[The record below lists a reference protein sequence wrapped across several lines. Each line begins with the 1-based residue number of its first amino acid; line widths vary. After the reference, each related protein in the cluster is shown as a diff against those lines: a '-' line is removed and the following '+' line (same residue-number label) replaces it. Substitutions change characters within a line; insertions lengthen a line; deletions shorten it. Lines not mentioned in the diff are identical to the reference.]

1 MENLKIAMTGSTGF
15 IGTNLSAAF
24 AAQGRQ
30 VVPITR
36 ADLAGGAGNLAEKM
50 RGAGVVVNLA
60 GATVIALW
68 TKSHK
73 KEMYDSRI
81 NTTSLL
87 VRAFE
92 MMPSKPPLFI
102 STSAVGF
109 YAAEGKHTEEN
120 FKHADDFL
128 GTLTSAWEAAAMK
141 AVPLGVRT
149 VVFRFGIVLGRG
161 GGALAKML
169 FPFKLG
175 IAGTIGDGSQAFSWV
190 QIKDLERAYMT
201 AIADGSFSG
210 VYNLTAPNPTTNRGL
225 TKALGKA
232 LHRPTVLPLPKFVLR
247 LVYGEGAA
255 VLTSGQEVYPK
266 RLLEAGFKFSYPDI
280 DSAVKASI
288 P

>member
-1 MENLKIAMTGSTGF
+1 MTGSTGF

-30 VVPITR
+30 VIPITR
-36 ADLAGGAGNLAEKM
+36 TDLAGGAGNLAEKM

-109 YAAEGKHTEEN
+109 YSAEGKHTEEN
-120 FKHADDFL
+120 FIHADDFL
-128 GTLTSAWEAAAMK
+128 GTLTSAWEEAALK
-141 AVPLGVRT
+141 AVALGVRT
-149 VVFRFGIVLGRG
+149 VVFRFGIVLGKG
-161 GGALAKML
+161 GGTLAKML

-190 QIKDLERAYMT
+190 QIKDLERAYVT
-201 AIADGSFSG
+201 AIADGSFG
-210 VYNLTAPNPTTNRGL
+210 GIYNLTSPNPTTNRGL

-266 RLLEAGFKFSYPDI
+266 RLVESGFKFVYPDI
-280 DSAVKASI
+280 DSAVKASL
-288 P
+288 